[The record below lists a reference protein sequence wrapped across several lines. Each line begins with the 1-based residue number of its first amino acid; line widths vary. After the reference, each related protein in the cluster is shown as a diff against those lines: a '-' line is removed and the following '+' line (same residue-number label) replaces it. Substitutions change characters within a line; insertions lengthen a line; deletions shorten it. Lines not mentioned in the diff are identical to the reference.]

1 MNNNAGSFS
10 EFDLHLTRG
19 DADQGIAGFSTNMP
33 AGLTGDLTGIPFCPE
48 ASIALAR
55 EKTGVQEE
63 VSPSCPAASAI
74 GHTLVGTGVGVVL
87 AYVPGKIYLAGPYNG
102 DPFSIVSVTSAHV
115 GPFDLGTVV
124 LRFALHIDPYTAKV
138 SVDPTASEP
147 IPTIIKG
154 IVAHVRDI
162 RVQIDRPNFILNPT
176 SCAPAGISSTLSSDL
191 NQSATV
197 TSHFQAASCANLKFE
212 PKFAV
217 STQGKTSRAD
227 GASLTVNLSYPPGPA
242 GTYSNIK
249 QVKVELPKALP
260 SRLTT
265 LQKACTKA
273 QFDTNPAGC
282 PAASI
287 IGHAKAVVPNIPV
300 PVEGPAYFVS
310 NGGEAFP
317 NLIMVLQGYGVTI
330 DLVGDTFISKTGITS
345 STFKA
350 VPDNPVSSFE
360 LTLPEGP
367 FSALAANGNLCS
379 LTKTVTVKKKVTVKV
394 KGHRKTITRNVKQTL
409 PATLQMPSEFVGQNG
424 AVVHQNTVVG
434 VTGCAKGAHKAKRH
448 GRAKHG
454 KKR

>member
-1 MNNNAGSFS
+1 M
-10 EFDLHLTRG
+10 
-19 DADQGIAGFSTNMP
+19 
-33 AGLTGDLTGIPFCPE
+33 
-48 ASIALAR
+48 
-55 EKTGVQEE
+55 
-63 VSPSCPAASAI
+63 
-74 GHTLVGTGVGVVL
+74 
-87 AYVPGKIYLAGPYNG
+87 
-102 DPFSIVSVTSAHV
+102 
-115 GPFDLGTVV
+115 
-124 LRFALHIDPYTAKV
+124 LRFALHIDPYTAQV

-154 IVAHVRDI
+154 IVTHVRDI
-162 RVQIDRPNFILNPT
+162 RVHIDRPNFILNPT
-176 SCAPAGISSTLSSDL
+176 SCEPAAISSHRHRRPGRISHDL
-191 NQSATV
+191 ESV
-197 TSHFQAASCANLKFE
+197 PGRELRE
-212 PKFAV
+212 PQV
-217 STQGKTSRAD
+217 RTEIRGHDQGKTSRAN
-227 GASLTVNLSYPPGPA
+227 GASLHVDLSYPPGPA
-242 GTYSNIK
+242 GTYANIK

-287 IGHAKAVVPNIPV
+287 IGHARAVVPNLPV

-330 DLVGDTFISKTGITS
+330 DLVGDTFISKAGITS

-379 LTKTVTVKKKVTVKV
+379 LTKTATVKKKVTVKV
-394 KGHRKTITRNVKQTL
+394 KGHRKTVTRSVKQTL

-424 AVVHQNTVVG
+424 AVVHQNTKVA
-434 VTGCAKGAHKAKRH
+434 VTGCPKNAHKATKVT
-448 GRAKHG
+448 KHKKSKSKGHSG
-454 KKR
+454 KG